1 MRTQRVLALTLVA
14 LSCACGGAT
23 NGAPAVVLLPPPSAS
38 AAAAGPSASAAPSG
52 PQLPAGYVEAQV
64 LGVFQ
69 TESGGVVALGV
80 PESDRVLP
88 IFVGGTEA
96 LSIELRH
103 DQKHYERP
111 LTHDL
116 LDAVMHELGGQL
128 VNVQV
133 DELRDNTFVGSIVV
147 RHAGRTKSLDAR
159 PSDAIALAIGARVP
173 IYVAS
178 RVLDAASVSRA
189 EVPGLGAS
197 RP

>member
-1 MRTQRVLALTLVA
+1 VA
-14 LSCACGGAT
+14 PGDAHT
-23 NGAPAVVLLPPPSAS
+23 TAPA
-38 AAAAGPSASAAPSG
+38 G
-52 PQLPAGYVEAQV
+52 PQLPAGYVDAQV

-69 TESGGVVALGV
+69 TATGGVVALGV
-80 PESDRVLP
+80 ADSDRVLP

-96 LSIELRH
+96 LSINLR
-103 DQKHYERP
+103 QNQEHYERP

-116 LDAVMHELGGQL
+116 LDAVMRELGGQL

-133 DELRDNTFVGSIVV
+133 DELKDNTFIGSIVV
-147 RHAGRTKSLDAR
+147 RHGGHTKSLDSR

-178 RVLDAASVSRA
+178 RVMDAAGVPRS
-189 EVPGLGAS
+189 EIPGLSA